1 MDVKVLSREA
11 IQRMVGR
18 TGGAYISGGGGGGST
33 VGLAST
39 AWVEKN
45 YVSKAYFSSLF
56 KAFNGTTEVAPNDV
70 DATVDNIQAMAGL
83 WTNQFMSAFGLN
95 DSGGGGGGAS
105 SLAELSDVSL
115 SSVRTGQ
122 VLTWNGTVWVNQ
134 DAQGGGGTGSV
145 TSVGLTVPTGFTVAG
160 SPVTSS
166 GTLALRFASGYS
178 LPTTAKQAHWD
189 TAYGWG
195 DHAQA
200 GYLTQHQSL
209 EGYATQA
216 WVQQQ
221 GYLTQHQSLA
231 GYATQAWVRQQGYLT
246 SHQSVDGTFWGHSW
260 TNHGSV
266 SGSISAGSSGGSIN
280 QFHAIELNSAGSL
293 QNLGGYIDFHFNG
306 SSSDYTTRIIEK
318 AAGVLSVEA
327 LTGATG
333 LKVGTGGAADYVQI
347 GQVQIVYD
355 QTNNALKIQKSDGT
369 AAHLYATGSLSA
381 LGMAAGST
389 TVDSM
394 TFGNITVNST
404 ISVGGS
410 IASGTAWSIGSNGH
424 ARFARIYLDATR
436 YLYANSGH
444 VYFYN
449 GKTSIQLD

>member
-18 TGGAYISGGGGGGST
+18 VGGTYISGGGGGSST

-39 AWVEKN
+39 AWVEQN
-45 YVSKAYFSSLF
+45 YVSKAYFGRLF
-56 KAFNGTTEVAPNDV
+56 KAFNGTTEVAPND
-70 DATVDNIQAMAGL
+70 TETTPNNIQALAGL
-83 WTNQFMSAFGLN
+83 WTNSYMSAFGLN
-95 DSGGGGGGAS
+95 PDGGGGGAS

-122 VLTWNGTVWVNQ
+122 VLTWNGTAWVNQ

-166 GTLALRFASGYS
+166 GTLSLRFASGYS

-209 EGYATQA
+209 DGYATQA
-216 WVQQQ
+216 WVRQQ
-221 GYLTQHQSLA
+221 GYLTQHQSLE

-306 SSSDYTTRIIEK
+306 SSSDYTARIIEK
-318 AAGVLSVEA
+318 TAGVLSVEA

-355 QTNNALKIQKSDGT
+355 QTNNALKIQKADGT
-369 AAHLYATGSLSA
+369 AAHLYATGGISA
-381 LGMAAGST
+381 LGMSAGST

-410 IASGTAWSIGSNGH
+410 IASGTAWSIDSNGH
-424 ARFARIYLDATR
+424 ARFARLYLDATR
-436 YLYANSGH
+436 YLYTNSGH

-449 GKTSIQLD
+449 GSSSIQLD

>member
-39 AWVEKN
+39 AWVEQN
-45 YVSKAYFSSLF
+45 YVSKAYFSRLF

-70 DATVDNIQAMAGL
+70 STTVDNIKAMVGL
-83 WTNQFMSAFGLN
+83 WTDQYLSALGLN

-122 VLTWNGTVWVNQ
+122 VLTWNGTAWVNQ

-246 SHQSVDGTFWGHSW
+246 SHQSVDGTFWGHTW

-293 QNLGGYIDFHFNG
+293 QNLGGYIDFHFN
-306 SSSDYTTRIIEK
+306 SSSADYTTRIIEK
-318 AAGVLSVEA
+318 ATGVLSVEA

-410 IASGTAWSIGSNGH
+410 ISSGTAWSIDGNGH
-424 ARFARIYLDATR
+424 ARFSRIYLDATR
-436 YLYANSGH
+436 YLYTNSGH

-449 GKTSIQLD
+449 GTTSIQLD

>member
-18 TGGAYISGGGGGGST
+18 VGGTYISGGGGGGST
-33 VGLAST
+33 AGLAST
-39 AWVEKN
+39 AWVEQN
-45 YVSKAYFSSLF
+45 YVSKAYFSRLF
-56 KAFNGTTEVAPNDV
+56 KAFNGTTEVTPNDV
-70 DATVDNIQAMAGL
+70 SATVDNIKAMVGL
-83 WTNQFMSAFGLN
+83 WTDQYLSALGLN

-122 VLTWNGTVWVNQ
+122 VLTWNGTAWVNQ

-145 TSVGLTVPTGFTVAG
+145 TSVGLTVPTGFTVTG
-160 SPVTSS
+160 SPVTSA

-209 EGYATQA
+209 AGYATQA

-327 LTGATG
+327 LTGAIG

-355 QTNNALKIQKSDGT
+355 QTNNALKIQKADGT
-369 AAHLYATGSLSA
+369 AAHLYATGSISA

-410 IASGTAWSIGSNGH
+410 ISSGTAWSIDSNGH
-424 ARFARIYLDATR
+424 ARFSRIYLDATR
-436 YLYANSGH
+436 YLYTNSGH

-449 GKTSIQLD
+449 GTTSIQLD

>member
-115 SSVRTGQ
+115 SGVRTGQ
-122 VLTWNGTVWVNQ
+122 VLTWNGTAWVNQ

-145 TSVGLTVPTGFTVAG
+145 TSVGLTVPTGFTVTG

-209 EGYATQA
+209 E
-216 WVQQQ
+216 
-221 GYLTQHQSLA
+221 

-318 AAGVLSVEA
+318 ATGVLSVEA

-369 AAHLYATGSLSA
+369 AAHLYATGGISA
-381 LGMAAGST
+381 LGMSAGST

-410 IASGTAWSIGSNGH
+410 IASGTAWSIDGNGH

-436 YLYANSGH
+436 YLYTNSGH

-449 GKTSIQLD
+449 GSSSIQLD

>member
-18 TGGAYISGGGGGGST
+18 KGNQFIAGGGGGST
-33 VGLAST
+33 AGLAST
-39 AWVEKN
+39 AWVEQN
-45 YVSKAYFSSLF
+45 YVSKAYFGRLF
-56 KAFNGTTEVAPNDV
+56 KAFNGTTEVTPND
-70 DATVDNIQAMAGL
+70 ASTTVDNIKAMVGL
-83 WTNQFMSAFGLN
+83 WTDQYLSALGLN

-115 SSVRTGQ
+115 SGVRTGQ
-122 VLTWNGTVWVNQ
+122 VLTWNGTAWVNQ

-166 GTLALRFASGYS
+166 GTLSLRFASGYS
-178 LPTTAKQAHWD
+178 LPTTVKQAHWD

-209 EGYATQA
+209 DGYATQA

-221 GYLTQHQSLA
+221 GYLTQHQSLE

-306 SSSDYTTRIIEK
+306 SSADYTTRIIEK

-327 LTGATG
+327 MTGATG

-410 IASGTAWSIGSNGH
+410 IASGTAWSIDSNGH

-436 YLYANSGH
+436 YLYTSSGH

-449 GKTSIQLD
+449 GSSSIQLD

>member
-18 TGGAYISGGGGGGST
+18 VGNQFIAGGGGSST

-39 AWVEKN
+39 AWVEQN
-45 YVSKAYFSSLF
+45 YVSKAYFSRLF
-56 KAFNGTTEVAPNDV
+56 KAFNGTTEVTPNDV
-70 DATVDNIQAMAGL
+70 TTTVDNIKAMVGL
-83 WTNQFMSAFGLN
+83 WTDQYLSALGLN

-122 VLTWNGTVWVNQ
+122 VLTWNGTAWVNQ

-145 TSVGLTVPTGFTVAG
+145 TSVGLTVPTGFTVTG
-160 SPVTSS
+160 SPVTSA

-306 SSSDYTTRIIEK
+306 SSSDYTARIIEK
-318 AAGVLSVEA
+318 TAGVLSVEA

-355 QTNNALKIQKSDGT
+355 QTNNALKIQKADGT
-369 AAHLYATGSLSA
+369 AAHLYATGGISA
-381 LGMAAGST
+381 LGMSAGST

-410 IASGTAWSIGSNGH
+410 IASGTAWSIDSNGH
-424 ARFARIYLDATR
+424 ARFARLYLDATR
-436 YLYANSGH
+436 YLYTNSGH

-449 GKTSIQLD
+449 GSSSIQLD

>member
-1 MDVKVLSREA
+1 MDVKVLSREV

-18 TGGAYISGGGGGGST
+18 TGGAYISGGGGG
-33 VGLAST
+33 AST

-115 SSVRTGQ
+115 SGVRTGQ

-145 TSVGLTVPTGFTVAG
+145 TSVGMTVPTGFTVAG

-209 EGYATQA
+209 E
-216 WVQQQ
+216 
-221 GYLTQHQSLA
+221 

-369 AAHLYATGSLSA
+369 AAHLYATGSISA

-410 IASGTAWSIGSNGH
+410 IASGTAWSIDSNGH
-424 ARFARIYLDATR
+424 ARFSRIYLDATR
-436 YLYANSGH
+436 YLYTNNGH

-449 GKTSIQLD
+449 GSTSIQLD

>member
-1 MDVKVLSREA
+1 MDVKVLSREV

-33 VGLAST
+33 AGLAST
-39 AWVEKN
+39 AWVEQN

-209 EGYATQA
+209 DGYATQA

-246 SHQSVDGTFWGHSW
+246 NHQSVDGSFWGHSW
-260 TNHGSV
+260 ANHGSV

-327 LTGATG
+327 LTGAAG

-347 GQVQIVYD
+347 GQVQMVYD

-410 IASGTAWSIGSNGH
+410 IASGTAWSIDSNGH

-436 YLYANSGH
+436 YLYTNNGH

-449 GKTSIQLD
+449 GTTSIQLD